1 MKANV
6 LDLDGNVA
14 KNIELPIQFEEEY
27 RPDII
32 RRAFMAVRT
41 SKRQAYG
48 SKEGAGM
55 RQSAKL
61 SRRRRDFRGAYG
73 KGISRVPRKTLTR
86 RGTQFYWIGAN
97 APNTVGGM
105 RSHPPKAEKIWL
117 EEINIKERRKAIRS
131 ALAATMKKEIVMQ
144 RGHKIKTIFPFIIDS
159 KIENMTKTKEVANFL
174 GKIGL
179 DEELKRT
186 KEVKIRSGVGKKRG
200 RKYKEKKGILF
211 ILSKNNCGL
220 AKSAR
225 NIEGCDVAV
234 VNNVNAEILAPGGN
248 ASRLCIWSEAA
259 IEKLAKDRLFL

>member
-1 MKANV
+1 MRANV
-6 LDLDGNVA
+6 LDLNGNAA
-14 KNIELPIQFEEEY
+14 KNIELPIQFDEEY

-48 SKEGAGM
+48 SKKGAGM

-61 SRRRRDFRGAYG
+61 SRRRRDFKGAYG

-97 APNTVGGM
+97 SPNTVGGM

-131 ALAATMKKEIVMQ
+131 ALAATMNKEIVMQ
-144 RGHKIKTIFPFIIDS
+144 RGHKIKNIFPFIIDS
-159 KIENMTKTKEVANFL
+159 KIENINKTKDVINFL
-174 GKIGL
+174 EKVGL
-179 DEELKRT
+179 HEEIKRT
-186 KEVKIRSGVGKKRG
+186 NEVKIRSGAGKKRG
-200 RKYKEKKGILF
+200 RKYKGKRGILF
-211 ILSKNNCGL
+211 ILSKYNCNL

-225 NIEGCDVAV
+225 NIEGCDVAA
-234 VNNVNAEILAPGGN
+234 VNNINAEILAPGGN
-248 ASRLCIWSEAA
+248 SSRLCIWSETA
-259 IEKLAKDRLFL
+259 IEKLAKERLFL